1 VSDRVE
7 QRMED
12 DPEHDEADGGR
23 PEEAEVGCSPGL
35 GVLAHGTAGSRKGWG
50 SAAQC
55 VEH

>member
-1 VSDRVE
+1 MSDRVE

>member
-1 VSDRVE
+1 MSDCTV

-12 DPEHDEADGGR
+12 NPKRDEANSGQL
-23 PEEAEVGCSPGL
+23 EEAEVSCSPEL
-35 GVLAHGTAGSRKGWG
+35 GDLAHDTASSRKGWG